1 MRTSGRWMVVHLA
14 DDPNKSNKDSNACK
28 CKRVIGA
35 QVRTTALKLL
45 GLSGPKNL
53 SEEFDPGSE

>member
-1 MRTSGRWMVVHLA
+1 MVVHLA